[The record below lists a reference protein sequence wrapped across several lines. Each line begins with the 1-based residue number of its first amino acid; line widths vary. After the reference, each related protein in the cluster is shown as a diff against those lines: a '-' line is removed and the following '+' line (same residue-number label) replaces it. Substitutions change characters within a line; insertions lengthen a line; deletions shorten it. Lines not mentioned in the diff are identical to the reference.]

1 MVQESPEHYCQN
13 EKTNRTVLDGQGTF
27 SIVYVSNYNG
37 NLRMDTLLM
46 ALDLAL
52 LGEATNDKYTVV
64 TFGLAAAIFGLLIV
78 VLDFCTAKATQKN
91 SLLKL
96 SYTGFAGF
104 WVFFLWGAGAGI
116 AGLVGAAADI
126 FEISRTASVFVGAG
140 WPVVLPRLLAS
151 AN

>member
-1 MVQESPEHYCQN
+1 
-13 EKTNRTVLDGQGTF
+13 
-27 SIVYVSNYNG
+27 
-37 NLRMDTLLM
+37 MDTIQL

-52 LGEATNDKYTVV
+52 LGEATNANYTVV
-64 TFGLAAAIFGLLIV
+64 TFGLAAAIFGLLIIM
-78 VLDFCTAKATQKN
+78 LDFCTSKTTNKN

-96 SYTGFAGF
+96 SYNGFSGIG
-104 WVFFLWGAGAGI
+104 VFLLWGIGAGI

-151 AN
+151 ANQDLSRERVPTE